1 MGSGISLSDNQVA
14 KIIERELLKEYYEKQ
29 RNLDV
34 YTCEGYEIYRDFSD
48 EVKLNEKIQKVYMYV
63 KYNPKCRNQVFL

>member
-63 KYNPKCRNQVFL
+63 KYNSKNYKK

>member
-14 KIIERELLKEYYEKQ
+14 EIIERELFKEYYETQKK
-29 RNLDV
+29 LEV
-34 YTCEGYEIYRDFSD
+34 FTYEGYEIYRDFSD
-48 EVKLNEKIQKVYMYV
+48 DVKLNDKIQKVYMYV

>member
-1 MGSGISLSDNQVA
+1 MWNPNCGNCWERIV
-14 KIIERELLKEYYEKQ
+14 ERELFKEYYEKQ

-63 KYNPKCRNQVFL
+63 KYNSKNYKK